1 MRLFCVYIPEEGTL
15 KLERVLLRMF
25 LPRSRG
31 ACVAHFRNMLQL
43 TQTEVSKEV
52 GINRSSIS
60 KMENGDINVS
70 ENVWSHVLHLIYYHF
85 DLEEK
90 LPFIEF
96 RCNLE
101 QFIADEKVS
110 GRQEEWTDSKL
121 SWQQETSI

>member
-1 MRLFCVYIPEEGTL
+1 MCLHTRGGDFEIGKSTVKNVPPSIE
-15 KLERVLLRMF
+15 
-25 LPRSRG
+25 G